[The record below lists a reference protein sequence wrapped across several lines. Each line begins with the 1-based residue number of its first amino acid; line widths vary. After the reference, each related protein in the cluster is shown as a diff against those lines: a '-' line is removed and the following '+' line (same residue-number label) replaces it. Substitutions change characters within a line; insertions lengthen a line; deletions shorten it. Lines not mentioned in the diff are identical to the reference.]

1 MTRRRMGPACAES
14 TPRIEK
20 KYSGGNDG
28 FAYNYWM
35 TLEPHVHP
43 DRISRLRS

>member
-1 MTRRRMGPACAES
+1 MTGRRMGP
-14 TPRIEK
+14 RLR
-20 KYSGGNDG
+20 GNDG